1 MTVARSSRTRM
12 AVRGSL
18 VVLCC
23 SMMPM
28 FAWAQSQPNTA
39 AATDLLSAY
48 RAALANDPQ
57 FASARAQSLA
67 QREKLTQGRAGLLP
81 QIGGAWSSTRIIFD
95 QTAPAEFNKTF
106 SSTGWTLSLSQPLFR
121 WDRWETYKQGEIAA
135 QAAEASLAQAQ
146 LDLITRT
153 AQAYFDVLNAQDT
166 LQLAT
171 AQRDAIQQQYE
182 QARRNFDVGNANI
195 TDANDAQARR
205 DAIDASVIAARSDF
219 EIKQSALKQI
229 IGEPVGTLAGVRPGV
244 TIPQPEPASAEPW
257 VDQARS
263 SNLQVALAQY
273 NLQSAER
280 DVKKATAGHLPSVDL
295 VAQTGH
301 TNASGNQYLPS
312 LPGGARFDSSQIG
325 VQVSIPIFAGGA
337 IQSRV
342 RENIALE
349 TKAANDLEFARRS
362 AEQGARQAYI
372 GVIAGLAQVKALEAA
387 ELSARTAYDSNQLA
401 YGVGVRIGT
410 DVLNSQAQLF
420 QARRDL
426 ARARYDTIVNGLRL
440 KSAAGSLTEA
450 DVIQV
455 NTLLTANGSSDI
467 TALPPA
473 SAKTASTKPGGKS
486 AKR

>member
-1 MTVARSSRTRM
+1 M
-12 AVRGSL
+12 
-18 VVLCC
+18 
-23 SMMPM
+23 
-28 FAWAQSQPNTA
+28 
-39 AATDLLSAY
+39 
-48 RAALANDPQ
+48 
-57 FASARAQSLA
+57 
-67 QREKLTQGRAGLLP
+67 P

-95 QTAPAEFNKTF
+95 QNAPVDFNKTF

-146 LDLITRT
+146 LDLIART

-205 DAIDASVIAARSDF
+205 DSIDATVIAARSDL
-219 EIKQSALKQI
+219 EVKQSALKQI
-229 IGEPVGTLAGVRPGV
+229 VGEPVGTLAGVRTGV
-244 TIPQPEPASAEPW
+244 ALPQPEPATPGPW

-263 SNLQVALAQY
+263 GNLQVALAQY

-280 DVKKATAGHLPSVDL
+280 DVKKANAGHLPSVDL

-301 TNASGNQYLPS
+301 TNASGNQYIPS
-312 LPGGARFDSSQIG
+312 LPGGARFESSQIG

-349 TKAANDLEFARRS
+349 TKAASDLEYARRA

-410 DVLNSQAQLF
+410 DVLNAQAQLF

-440 KSAAGSLTEA
+440 KSAAGSLNEA

-467 TALPPA
+467 TALPPRA
-473 SAKTASTKPGGKS
+473 AKPALAKSTPTAAKP

>member
-1 MTVARSSRTRM
+1 M
-12 AVRGSL
+12 AARGSL

-23 SMMPM
+23 SLVPV
-28 FAWAQSQPNTA
+28 FAWAQTPSPGA
-39 AATDLLSAY
+39 ADLLSAY

-67 QREKLTQGRAGLLP
+67 QGEKLTQGRAGLLP
-81 QIGGAWSSTRIIFD
+81 QIGGAWSSTRVIFD
-95 QTAPAEFNKTF
+95 QNAPVDFNKTF

-135 QAAEASLAQAQ
+135 AAAEASLAQAQ

-205 DAIDASVIAARSDF
+205 DAIDATVIAAQSDL
-219 EIKQSALKQI
+219 EVKQSALKQI
-229 IGEPVGTLAGVRPGV
+229 TGEPIGRLAGVRDGV
-244 TIPQPEPASAEPW
+244 ALPQPEPTVQERW
-257 VDQARS
+257 VDQARTG
-263 SNLQVALAQY
+263 NLQVALAQF
-273 NLQSAER
+273 NLQSAAH
-280 DVKKATAGHLPSVDL
+280 DVNKAKAGHLPSVDL

-349 TKAANDLEFARRS
+349 TKAASDLEFARRG

-387 ELSARTAYDSNQLA
+387 EVSARTAYDSNQLA

-410 DVLNSQAQLF
+410 DVLNAQAQLF

-440 KSAAGSLTEA
+440 KSAAGALSEA
-450 DVIQV
+450 DVVQV
-455 NTLLTANGSSDI
+455 NTLLTANAADSI
-467 TALPPA
+467 TALPRPVATTKIPA
-473 SAKTASTKPGGKS
+473 TTQK
-486 AKR
+486 KR